1 MSKETTTILRRT
13 VTPYTGQTLILVMF
27 TIFVSWVAYTK
38 QQWGFLWGGGLVW
51 LLWASYILLFG
62 MRYRII
68 WNDAGIIMRAS
79 GGPERHIGF
88 DEITEIPYE
97 VAGATEFLA
106 QSRPFRRIVI
116 LGRRSHPK
124 TLIDIS
130 LRHFRTQDIKNLMNA
145 IHERRPDVTIP
156 TIPFNL

>member
-1 MSKETTTILRRT
+1 MSKKTATVLRRT
-13 VTPYTGQTLILVMF
+13 VTPYIGQTLIIFMF

-38 QQWGFLWGGGLVW
+38 QQWGLLWCAGLIW
-51 LLWASYILLFG
+51 PLWASYILLFG
-62 MRYRII
+62 LRYRII
-68 WNDAGIIMRAS
+68 WNDAGILMRAS

-88 DEITEIPYE
+88 DEITEIRYE

-116 LGRRSHPK
+116 LGRRSDPK

-130 LRHFRTQDIKNLMNA
+130 LCHFRTQDIKNLMNA
-145 IHERRPDVTIP
+145 IRERRPDMTIP